1 MPDDTL
7 TTLLARRR
15 EAAGVVAQLD
25 HSIARLTA
33 APPRRRGQRR
43 PNVSGGPYVL
53 VRDDG
58 AVYAGR
64 WRGYR
69 HDEPPHP
76 FVYRGAAE
84 SRAKRDRL
92 ETWLVVTRA
101 TWQAAKG
108 GSE

>member
-1 MPDDTL
+1 MRPELLDLLDERQAHAERVADLDRAIAKL
-7 TTLLARRR
+7 TAPPPRKRHERRR
-15 EAAGVVAQLD
+15 
-25 HSIARLTA
+25 
-33 APPRRRGQRR
+33 
-43 PNVSGGPYVL
+43 NVSGGPYVL

-69 HDEPPHP
+69 HNEPPHP

>member
-1 MPDDTL
+1 LTDDTL

-25 HSIARLTA
+25 TSIARLTA
-33 APPRRRGQRR
+33 PPPRRRGH
-43 PNVSGGPYVL
+43 
-53 VRDDG
+53 
-58 AVYAGR
+58 R